1 MDCLEGDRKPSV
13 RARSS
18 RVTITLSS
26 TLGLRTTR
34 RSRRGGFFWGRLVR
48 RYHANAGR
56 HDRRVVWNVILVP
69 QEQLQCVCSWFQDDF
84 RLGLAGSKVQ
94 MIEVVGN
101 GLIERWQLCVD
112 QQVVMTGIRAIGAG
126 WCDPH
131 LAQ

>member
-1 MDCLEGDRKPSV
+1 M
-13 RARSS
+13 
-18 RVTITLSS
+18 
-26 TLGLRTTR
+26 
-34 RSRRGGFFWGRLVR
+34 
-48 RYHANAGR
+48 
-56 HDRRVVWNVILVP
+56 
-69 QEQLQCVCSWFQDDF
+69 CSWFQDDF

-131 LAQ
+131 LAQAKADSHLWRNSLTVLEIDEVNRSPFCRGRWAAISSVLCKSTVCPADD